1 MDILNGIKNFLSLIN
16 DNWTTILVIVG
27 LALALWKKIE
37 SYSKLSTDKK
47 IEIAKKQ
54 ISENI
59 LKLITQAEK
68 DYAEWENAGSIKRSE
83 VISEI
88 YKEYPILAKVVN
100 QEELVKWIDEQIDNA
115 LPTLRDIIK
124 QNEKDKSEI
133 NTKINK
139 IISPLKRGL
148 YKRRNSSLSVY
159 VSKRNE
165 SKVVLY
171 FYYEII
177 KY

>member
-68 DYAEWENAGSIKRSE
+68 DYAEWEKAGRIKRSE

-124 QNEKDKSEI
+124 ENEKDTLDAGK
-133 NTKINK
+133 
-139 IISPLKRGL
+139 
-148 YKRRNSSLSVY
+148 
-159 VSKRNE
+159 
-165 SKVVLY
+165 
-171 FYYEII
+171 
-177 KY
+177 

>member
-115 LPTLRDIIK
+115 LPTLREIIK
-124 QNEKDKSEI
+124 QNESTTNVDK
-133 NTKINK
+133 
-139 IISPLKRGL
+139 
-148 YKRRNSSLSVY
+148 
-159 VSKRNE
+159 
-165 SKVVLY
+165 
-171 FYYEII
+171 
-177 KY
+177 

>member
-124 QNEKDKSEI
+124 ENEKDTLDAGK
-133 NTKINK
+133 
-139 IISPLKRGL
+139 
-148 YKRRNSSLSVY
+148 
-159 VSKRNE
+159 
-165 SKVVLY
+165 
-171 FYYEII
+171 
-177 KY
+177 

>member
-100 QEELVKWIDEQIDNA
+100 QEELVKWIDEQIYNA

-124 QNEKDKSEI
+124 ENEKDTLDAGK
-133 NTKINK
+133 
-139 IISPLKRGL
+139 
-148 YKRRNSSLSVY
+148 
-159 VSKRNE
+159 
-165 SKVVLY
+165 
-171 FYYEII
+171 
-177 KY
+177 

>member
-1 MDILNGIKNFLSLIN
+1 MDILNGIKNFLSFIN
-16 DNWTTILVIVG
+16 DNWTTILVIIG
-27 LALALWKKIE
+27 LALTLWKKFE

-124 QNEKDKSEI
+124 QNEKDK
-133 NTKINK
+133 TDTGK
-139 IISPLKRGL
+139 
-148 YKRRNSSLSVY
+148 
-159 VSKRNE
+159 
-165 SKVVLY
+165 
-171 FYYEII
+171 
-177 KY
+177 

>member
-1 MDILNGIKNFLSLIN
+1 MDILNGIQNFLQIIN
-16 DNWTTILVIVG
+16 DNWTTILVIIG

-47 IEIAKKQ
+47 IETAKKQ

-68 DYAEWENAGSIKRSE
+68 DYAEWEKAGSIKRSE

-88 YKEYPILAKVVN
+88 YKEYQILAKVVN

-124 QNEKDKSEI
+124 ENEKDTLDAGK
-133 NTKINK
+133 
-139 IISPLKRGL
+139 
-148 YKRRNSSLSVY
+148 
-159 VSKRNE
+159 
-165 SKVVLY
+165 
-171 FYYEII
+171 
-177 KY
+177 

>member
-1 MDILNGIKNFLSLIN
+1 MNILNGIKNFLSLIN
-16 DNWTTILVIVG
+16 DNWTTILVIIG

-37 SYSKLSTDKK
+37 SYSKLSTGKK

-68 DYAEWENAGSIKRSE
+68 DYAEWEKAGSIKRSE

-124 QNEKDKSEI
+124 QNEKDKTDTE
-133 NTKINK
+133 K
-139 IISPLKRGL
+139 
-148 YKRRNSSLSVY
+148 
-159 VSKRNE
+159 
-165 SKVVLY
+165 
-171 FYYEII
+171 
-177 KY
+177 

>member
-16 DNWTTILVIVG
+16 DNWTTILVIIG

-68 DYAEWENAGSIKRSE
+68 DYAEWEKAGSIKRSE

-124 QNEKDKSEI
+124 QNEKDTLNAGK
-133 NTKINK
+133 
-139 IISPLKRGL
+139 
-148 YKRRNSSLSVY
+148 
-159 VSKRNE
+159 
-165 SKVVLY
+165 
-171 FYYEII
+171 
-177 KY
+177 

>member
-1 MDILNGIKNFLSLIN
+1 MNILNGIQNFLQLIN
-16 DNWTTILVIVG
+16 DNWTSILVIVG
-27 LALALWKKIE
+27 LLLALWKKIE
-37 SYSKLSTDKK
+37 LYSKFSTEKK

-68 DYAEWENAGSIKRSE
+68 DYAEWEKAGSIKRSE

-100 QEELVKWIDEQIDNA
+100 QDELIKWIDEQIDNA

-124 QNEKDKSEI
+124 QNEKEDT
-133 NTKINK
+133 TKNNV
-139 IISPLKRGL
+139 R
-148 YKRRNSSLSVY
+148 
-159 VSKRNE
+159 
-165 SKVVLY
+165 
-171 FYYEII
+171 
-177 KY
+177 

>member
-124 QNEKDKSEI
+124 ENEKSDATGK
-133 NTKINK
+133 
-139 IISPLKRGL
+139 
-148 YKRRNSSLSVY
+148 
-159 VSKRNE
+159 
-165 SKVVLY
+165 
-171 FYYEII
+171 
-177 KY
+177 

>member
-1 MDILNGIKNFLSLIN
+1 MDILNGIQNFLQIIN
-16 DNWTTILVIVG
+16 DNWTTILVIIG
-27 LALALWKKIE
+27 LALALLKKIE

-68 DYAEWENAGSIKRSE
+68 DYAEWEKAGSIKRSE

-133 NTKINK
+133 KQ
-139 IISPLKRGL
+139 
-148 YKRRNSSLSVY
+148 
-159 VSKRNE
+159 
-165 SKVVLY
+165 
-171 FYYEII
+171 
-177 KY
+177 

>member
-68 DYAEWENAGSIKRSE
+68 DYAEWEKAGSIKRSE

-100 QEELVKWIDEQIDNA
+100 QDELVKWIDEQIDNA
-115 LPTLRDIIK
+115 LPTLREIIK
-124 QNEKDKSEI
+124 QNEKDK
-133 NTKINK
+133 TDTWK
-139 IISPLKRGL
+139 
-148 YKRRNSSLSVY
+148 
-159 VSKRNE
+159 
-165 SKVVLY
+165 
-171 FYYEII
+171 
-177 KY
+177 

>member
-16 DNWTTILVIVG
+16 DNWTTILVLVG

-68 DYAEWENAGSIKRSE
+68 DYAEWEKAGSIKRSE

-124 QNEKDKSEI
+124 QNEKDTSDTGK
-133 NTKINK
+133 
-139 IISPLKRGL
+139 
-148 YKRRNSSLSVY
+148 
-159 VSKRNE
+159 
-165 SKVVLY
+165 
-171 FYYEII
+171 
-177 KY
+177 

>member
-16 DNWTTILVIVG
+16 DNWTTILVTVG
-27 LALALWKKIE
+27 LALALCKKIE
-37 SYSKLSTDKK
+37 SYAKLSTDKK

-68 DYAEWENAGSIKRSE
+68 DYAEWEKAGSIKRSE

-115 LPTLRDIIK
+115 LPTLREIIK
-124 QNEKDKSEI
+124 QNEKDK
-133 NTKINK
+133 TDTGK
-139 IISPLKRGL
+139 
-148 YKRRNSSLSVY
+148 
-159 VSKRNE
+159 
-165 SKVVLY
+165 
-171 FYYEII
+171 
-177 KY
+177 

>member
-16 DNWTTILVIVG
+16 DNWTTILVIIG
-27 LALALWKKIE
+27 LALALLKKIE

-68 DYAEWENAGSIKRSE
+68 DYAEWEKAGSIKRSE

-124 QNEKDKSEI
+124 QNEKDTSDTGK
-133 NTKINK
+133 
-139 IISPLKRGL
+139 
-148 YKRRNSSLSVY
+148 
-159 VSKRNE
+159 
-165 SKVVLY
+165 
-171 FYYEII
+171 
-177 KY
+177 

>member
-68 DYAEWENAGSIKRSE
+68 DYAEWEKAGSIKRSE

-88 YKEYPILAKVVN
+88 YKEYQILAKVVN

-124 QNEKDKSEI
+124 QNEKDTLDTGK
-133 NTKINK
+133 
-139 IISPLKRGL
+139 
-148 YKRRNSSLSVY
+148 
-159 VSKRNE
+159 
-165 SKVVLY
+165 
-171 FYYEII
+171 
-177 KY
+177 

>member
-16 DNWTTILVIVG
+16 DNWTTILVIIG

-115 LPTLRDIIK
+115 LPTLREIIK
-124 QNEKDKSEI
+124 QNEKDK
-133 NTKINK
+133 TDTGK
-139 IISPLKRGL
+139 
-148 YKRRNSSLSVY
+148 
-159 VSKRNE
+159 
-165 SKVVLY
+165 
-171 FYYEII
+171 
-177 KY
+177 

>member
-16 DNWTTILVIVG
+16 DNWTTILVIIG
-27 LALALWKKIE
+27 LVLALWKKIE
-37 SYSKLSTDKK
+37 SYSKLSTEKK

-68 DYAEWENAGSIKRSE
+68 DYAEWDKAGSIKRSE

-88 YKEYPILAKVVN
+88 YKEYPILTKVVN

-124 QNEKDKSEI
+124 QNEKD
-133 NTKINK
+133 
-139 IISPLKRGL
+139 ISDTGK
-148 YKRRNSSLSVY
+148 
-159 VSKRNE
+159 
-165 SKVVLY
+165 
-171 FYYEII
+171 
-177 KY
+177 

>member
-68 DYAEWENAGSIKRSE
+68 DYAEWGKAGSIKRSE

-124 QNEKDKSEI
+124 QNEKDK
-133 NTKINK
+133 TDTGK
-139 IISPLKRGL
+139 
-148 YKRRNSSLSVY
+148 
-159 VSKRNE
+159 
-165 SKVVLY
+165 
-171 FYYEII
+171 
-177 KY
+177 

>member
-16 DNWTTILVIVG
+16 DNWTTILVIIG
-27 LALALWKKIE
+27 LALALLKKIE

-68 DYAEWENAGSIKRSE
+68 DYAEWEKAGSIKRSE

-88 YKEYPILAKVVN
+88 YKEYHILAKVVN

-124 QNEKDKSEI
+124 QNEKDTLDAGK
-133 NTKINK
+133 
-139 IISPLKRGL
+139 
-148 YKRRNSSLSVY
+148 
-159 VSKRNE
+159 
-165 SKVVLY
+165 
-171 FYYEII
+171 
-177 KY
+177 

>member
-68 DYAEWENAGSIKRSE
+68 DYAEWEKAGSIKRSE

-124 QNEKDKSEI
+124 ENEKSNVTGK
-133 NTKINK
+133 
-139 IISPLKRGL
+139 
-148 YKRRNSSLSVY
+148 
-159 VSKRNE
+159 
-165 SKVVLY
+165 
-171 FYYEII
+171 
-177 KY
+177 

>member
-1 MDILNGIKNFLSLIN
+1 MDILNDIKNFLSLIN
-16 DNWTTILVIVG
+16 DNWTTILVIIG

-37 SYSKLSTDKK
+37 SYSKLSTEKK

-68 DYAEWENAGSIKRSE
+68 DYAEWEKAGSIKRSE

-115 LPTLRDIIK
+115 LPTLRGIIK
-124 QNEKDKSEI
+124 QNEKDTSDTGK
-133 NTKINK
+133 
-139 IISPLKRGL
+139 
-148 YKRRNSSLSVY
+148 
-159 VSKRNE
+159 
-165 SKVVLY
+165 
-171 FYYEII
+171 
-177 KY
+177 

>member
-1 MDILNGIKNFLSLIN
+1 MNVLNGIQNFLQIIN
-16 DNWTTILVIVG
+16 DNWTTILVIIG

-37 SYSKLSTDKK
+37 SYSKLSTDNK

-68 DYAEWENAGSIKRSE
+68 DYAEWEKAGSIKRSE

-115 LPTLRDIIK
+115 LPTLREIIK
-124 QNEKDKSEI
+124 QNESTTNVAK
-133 NTKINK
+133 
-139 IISPLKRGL
+139 
-148 YKRRNSSLSVY
+148 
-159 VSKRNE
+159 
-165 SKVVLY
+165 
-171 FYYEII
+171 
-177 KY
+177 

>member
-1 MDILNGIKNFLSLIN
+1 MNVLNGIQNFLQIIN
-16 DNWTTILVIVG
+16 DNWTTILVIIG
-27 LALALWKKIE
+27 LLLALWKKIN
-37 SYSKLSTDKK
+37 SYRKLSTDQK
-47 IEIAKKQ
+47 IAIAKKQ

-68 DYAEWENAGSIKRSE
+68 DYAEWEKAGSIKRSE

-124 QNEKDKSEI
+124 QNEKDKSD
-133 NTKINK
+133 TGK
-139 IISPLKRGL
+139 
-148 YKRRNSSLSVY
+148 
-159 VSKRNE
+159 
-165 SKVVLY
+165 
-171 FYYEII
+171 
-177 KY
+177 

>member
-1 MDILNGIKNFLSLIN
+1 MNILNGIKNFLSLIN

-124 QNEKDKSEI
+124 QNEKDTLDAGK
-133 NTKINK
+133 
-139 IISPLKRGL
+139 
-148 YKRRNSSLSVY
+148 
-159 VSKRNE
+159 
-165 SKVVLY
+165 
-171 FYYEII
+171 
-177 KY
+177 

>member
-68 DYAEWENAGSIKRSE
+68 DYAEWEKAGSIKRSE

-88 YKEYPILAKVVN
+88 YKEYPILAKVIN

-124 QNEKDKSEI
+124 QNEKD
-133 NTKINK
+133 
-139 IISPLKRGL
+139 ISDTGK
-148 YKRRNSSLSVY
+148 
-159 VSKRNE
+159 
-165 SKVVLY
+165 
-171 FYYEII
+171 
-177 KY
+177 

>member
-1 MDILNGIKNFLSLIN
+1 MYILLNGIKNFLSLIN

-68 DYAEWENAGSIKRSE
+68 DYAEWEKAGSIKRSE

-115 LPTLRDIIK
+115 LPTLREIIK
-124 QNEKDKSEI
+124 QNEKDK
-133 NTKINK
+133 TDTGK
-139 IISPLKRGL
+139 
-148 YKRRNSSLSVY
+148 
-159 VSKRNE
+159 
-165 SKVVLY
+165 
-171 FYYEII
+171 
-177 KY
+177 

>member
-27 LALALWKKIE
+27 LALALLKKIE

-68 DYAEWENAGSIKRSE
+68 DYAEWEKAGSIKRSE

-133 NTKINK
+133 KQ
-139 IISPLKRGL
+139 
-148 YKRRNSSLSVY
+148 
-159 VSKRNE
+159 
-165 SKVVLY
+165 
-171 FYYEII
+171 
-177 KY
+177 

>member
-1 MDILNGIKNFLSLIN
+1 MDILNVIKNFLSLIN
-16 DNWTTILVIVG
+16 DNWTTILVIIG
-27 LALALWKKIE
+27 LVLALWKKIE
-37 SYSKLSTDKK
+37 SYSKLSTEKK

-68 DYAEWENAGSIKRSE
+68 DYAEWDKAGSIKRSE

-88 YKEYPILAKVVN
+88 YKEYPILTKVVN

-124 QNEKDKSEI
+124 QNEKD
-133 NTKINK
+133 
-139 IISPLKRGL
+139 ISDTGK
-148 YKRRNSSLSVY
+148 
-159 VSKRNE
+159 
-165 SKVVLY
+165 
-171 FYYEII
+171 
-177 KY
+177 

>member
-16 DNWTTILVIVG
+16 NNWTTILVIIG
-27 LALALWKKIE
+27 LALALLKKIE

-68 DYAEWENAGSIKRSE
+68 DYAEWEKAGSIKRSE

-88 YKEYPILAKVVN
+88 YKEYHILAKVVN

-115 LPTLRDIIK
+115 LPTLREIIK
-124 QNEKDKSEI
+124 QNESTTNVDK
-133 NTKINK
+133 
-139 IISPLKRGL
+139 
-148 YKRRNSSLSVY
+148 
-159 VSKRNE
+159 
-165 SKVVLY
+165 
-171 FYYEII
+171 
-177 KY
+177 

>member
-88 YKEYPILAKVVN
+88 YKEYQILAKVVN

-124 QNEKDKSEI
+124 ENEKDTLDAGK
-133 NTKINK
+133 
-139 IISPLKRGL
+139 
-148 YKRRNSSLSVY
+148 
-159 VSKRNE
+159 
-165 SKVVLY
+165 
-171 FYYEII
+171 
-177 KY
+177 

>member
-16 DNWTTILVIVG
+16 DNWTTILVIIG
-27 LALALWKKIE
+27 LALALWKKIK

-68 DYAEWENAGSIKRSE
+68 DYAEWEKAGSIKRSE

-115 LPTLRDIIK
+115 LPTLREIIK
-124 QNEKDKSEI
+124 QNESTTNVAK
-133 NTKINK
+133 
-139 IISPLKRGL
+139 
-148 YKRRNSSLSVY
+148 
-159 VSKRNE
+159 
-165 SKVVLY
+165 
-171 FYYEII
+171 
-177 KY
+177 

>member
-27 LALALWKKIE
+27 LVLALWKKIE

-68 DYAEWENAGSIKRSE
+68 DYAEWEKAGSIKRSE

-124 QNEKDKSEI
+124 QNEKDKTDTE
-133 NTKINK
+133 K
-139 IISPLKRGL
+139 
-148 YKRRNSSLSVY
+148 
-159 VSKRNE
+159 
-165 SKVVLY
+165 
-171 FYYEII
+171 
-177 KY
+177 

>member
-1 MDILNGIKNFLSLIN
+1 MNILNGIQNFLQLIN
-16 DNWTTILVIVG
+16 DNWTSILVIIG
-27 LALALWKKIE
+27 LLLALWKKIE
-37 SYSKLSTDKK
+37 SYSKLSTEKK

-68 DYAEWENAGSIKRSE
+68 DYAEWEKAGSIKRSE

-100 QEELVKWIDEQIDNA
+100 QDELIKWIDEQIDNA

-124 QNEKDKSEI
+124 QNEKEDT
-133 NTKINK
+133 TKK
-139 IISPLKRGL
+139 
-148 YKRRNSSLSVY
+148 
-159 VSKRNE
+159 
-165 SKVVLY
+165 
-171 FYYEII
+171 
-177 KY
+177 

>member
-1 MDILNGIKNFLSLIN
+1 MDILNGIKNFLSFIN
-16 DNWTTILVIVG
+16 DNWTTILVIIG
-27 LALALWKKIE
+27 LALALCKKIE

-68 DYAEWENAGSIKRSE
+68 DYAEWEKAGSIKRSE

-124 QNEKDKSEI
+124 QNKKDTLDTGK
-133 NTKINK
+133 
-139 IISPLKRGL
+139 
-148 YKRRNSSLSVY
+148 
-159 VSKRNE
+159 
-165 SKVVLY
+165 
-171 FYYEII
+171 
-177 KY
+177 

>member
-1 MDILNGIKNFLSLIN
+1 MNILNGIKNFLSLIN

-68 DYAEWENAGSIKRSE
+68 DYAEWEKAGSIKRSE

-115 LPTLRDIIK
+115 LPTLMEIIK
-124 QNEKDKSEI
+124 QNESTTNVAK
-133 NTKINK
+133 
-139 IISPLKRGL
+139 
-148 YKRRNSSLSVY
+148 
-159 VSKRNE
+159 
-165 SKVVLY
+165 
-171 FYYEII
+171 
-177 KY
+177 

>member
-1 MDILNGIKNFLSLIN
+1 MDILNGIKNFLSFIN
-16 DNWTTILVIVG
+16 DNWTTILVIIG

-68 DYAEWENAGSIKRSE
+68 DYAEWEKAGSIKRSE

-124 QNEKDKSEI
+124 QNEKDTLDTGK
-133 NTKINK
+133 
-139 IISPLKRGL
+139 
-148 YKRRNSSLSVY
+148 
-159 VSKRNE
+159 
-165 SKVVLY
+165 
-171 FYYEII
+171 
-177 KY
+177 

>member
-68 DYAEWENAGSIKRSE
+68 DYAEWEKAGSIKRSE

-88 YKEYPILAKVVN
+88 YKEYQILAKVVN

-124 QNEKDKSEI
+124 ENEK
-133 NTKINK
+133 NTLDAGK
-139 IISPLKRGL
+139 
-148 YKRRNSSLSVY
+148 
-159 VSKRNE
+159 
-165 SKVVLY
+165 
-171 FYYEII
+171 
-177 KY
+177 

>member
-59 LKLITQAEK
+59 LKLITQAER
-68 DYAEWENAGSIKRSE
+68 DYAEWEKAGSIKRSE

-115 LPTLRDIIK
+115 LPTLREIIK
-124 QNEKDKSEI
+124 QNEKDTLDAGK
-133 NTKINK
+133 
-139 IISPLKRGL
+139 
-148 YKRRNSSLSVY
+148 
-159 VSKRNE
+159 
-165 SKVVLY
+165 
-171 FYYEII
+171 
-177 KY
+177 